1 MKQLLDETIT
11 RHLRPLGGGFVL
23 HTVLLLVATFL
34 IGFEVKCPW
43 YYWAAW
49 KGSGVF
55 CLFLW
60 DFIGKQALFAENFP
74 CF

>member
-1 MKQLLDETIT
+1 MKQLLDTFG
-11 RHLRPLGGGFVL
+11 RWGGFVL